1 MERETVAMIVTSDAL
16 LLSSL
21 STALFVII
29 PACSH
34 YNLKVDY
41 LNEQVQDY
49 YDDDDDAPLFSSTA
63 LS

>member
-1 MERETVAMIVTSDAL
+1 MERDGRKDSYISDAL

-34 YNLKVDY
+34 YNLKVEY